1 MYGTKLIKK
10 YYYCII
16 AVMRWEKPNFGKRGL
31 TGLETAIIL
40 IAFVIVAAAFAF
52 AVLNLGFAS
61 TQKSGEVLRAGM
73 EEATSSIE
81 LSGSVIAGGT
91 KDAEGKY
98 RVKNVTIYVKTAV
111 GKMPVDMSND
121 TLTISYLDPYKHVDR
136 LLRSNDP
143 QRTQVTVEEV
153 RGDGDNLLEFG
164 ELWKIVIH
172 IDNIYGGVDNI
183 RLQPNDVFVVEIKPS
198 VGSILKVE
206 RRIPPAIDPV
216 MDLT

>member
-1 MYGTKLIKK
+1 MWRKNSRK
-10 YYYCII
+10 
-16 AVMRWEKPNFGKRGL
+16 GL

-81 LSGSVIAGGT
+81 LSGSVIASGAQDSSG
-91 KDAEGKY
+91 EY
-98 RVKNVTIYVKTAV
+98 RIANVTIYVKTAV
-111 GKMPVDMSND
+111 GKMPVDMSNE
-121 TLTISYLDPYKHVDR
+121 TLTIAYLDPYKHVDR
-136 LLRSNDP
+136 LLRTSDP
-143 QRTQVTVEEV
+143 SASQVTVEEV

-172 IDNIYGGVDNI
+172 IDNIYGGLDNVQ
-183 RLQPNDVFVVEIKPS
+183 LQPNDVFMVEIKPS

>member
-1 MYGTKLIKK
+1 MWRKNQKNSRK
-10 YYYCII
+10 
-16 AVMRWEKPNFGKRGL
+16 GL

-81 LSGSVIAGGT
+81 LSGSVIASGAQDSSG
-91 KDAEGKY
+91 EY
-98 RVKNVTIYVKTAV
+98 RIANVTIYVKTAV
-111 GKMPVDMSND
+111 GKMPVDMSNE
-121 TLTISYLDPYKHVDR
+121 TLTIAYLDPYKHVDR
-136 LLRSNDP
+136 LLRTSNP
-143 QRTQVTVEEV
+143 STSQVTVEEV
-153 RGDGDNLLEFG
+153 RGDGDDLLEFG

-172 IDNIYGGVDNI
+172 IDNIYGGLDNVQ
-183 RLQPNDVFVVEIKPS
+183 LQPNDVFMVEIKPS

>member
-1 MYGTKLIKK
+1 MWRKNSRK
-10 YYYCII
+10 
-16 AVMRWEKPNFGKRGL
+16 GL

-81 LSGSVIAGGT
+81 LSGSVIASGAQDSSG
-91 KDAEGKY
+91 EY
-98 RVKNVTIYVKTAV
+98 RIANVTIYVKTAV
-111 GKMPVDMSND
+111 GKMPVDMSNE
-121 TLTISYLDPYKHVDR
+121 TLTIAYLDPYKHVDR
-136 LLRSNDP
+136 LLRTSDP
-143 QRTQVTVEEV
+143 STSQVTVEEV

-172 IDNIYGGVDNI
+172 IDNIYGGLDNVQ
-183 RLQPNDVFVVEIKPS
+183 LQPNDVFMVEIKPS

>member
-1 MYGTKLIKK
+1 MWRKNQKNSRK
-10 YYYCII
+10 
-16 AVMRWEKPNFGKRGL
+16 GL

-81 LSGSVIAGGT
+81 LSGSVIASGAQDSSG
-91 KDAEGKY
+91 EY
-98 RVKNVTIYVKTAV
+98 RIANVTIYVKTAV
-111 GKMPVDMSND
+111 GKMPVDMSNE
-121 TLTISYLDPYKHVDR
+121 TLTIAYLDPYKHVDR
-136 LLRSNDP
+136 LLRTSDP
-143 QRTQVTVEEV
+143 STSQVTVEEV

-172 IDNIYGGVDNI
+172 IDNIYGGLDNVQ
-183 RLQPNDVFVVEIKPS
+183 LQPNDVFMVEIKPS